1 MKFHPKLIGL
11 TAMALL
17 IGACAKTQHVE
28 QQSSLKEAYQGA
40 FLIGTALGNAQL
52 MSPNS
57 VTSNLV
63 IQQFNALTPENDMKW
78 ERIHP
83 NPDTFD
89 FTAADK
95 LVELAQQHN
104 MFVTGHTL
112 LWHSQVPD
120 WVFLDEQ
127 GNEVSREVLLAR
139 LKNHIDTV
147 VGRYKGR
154 IQSWDVVNEALNEDG
169 SMRQSKW
176 YKIIGEDMLE
186 RAFEYAHAA
195 DPNAQLF
202 YNDYNLFNPEK
213 RAGAVRIVQQLK
225 AKGLRIDGV
234 GMQGHYSLTHPDL
247 QEVENSIIAF
257 AEAGVKVHVTE
268 LDVSVIP
275 FPQGAEA
282 GADVNQNFALQEK
295 LNPYRHGISEEASAQ
310 LSQMYTDLFRIFIRH
325 QDVIERVTFWGTD
338 DGMSWRNNWP
348 MQGRSDYPLLFD
360 RNSQAKPAYYAVMAL
375 KQ

>member
-1 MKFHPKLIGL
+1 
-11 TAMALL
+11 
-17 IGACAKTQHVE
+17 
-28 QQSSLKEAYQGA
+28 
-40 FLIGTALGNAQL
+40 
-52 MSPNS
+52 
-57 VTSNLV
+57 
-63 IQQFNALTPENDMKW
+63 
-78 ERIHP
+78 
-83 NPDTFD
+83 
-89 FTAADK
+89 
-95 LVELAQQHN
+95 
-104 MFVTGHTL
+104 
-112 LWHSQVPD
+112 
-120 WVFLDEQ
+120 
-127 GNEVSREVLLAR
+127 
-139 LKNHIDTV
+139 
-147 VGRYKGR
+147 
-154 IQSWDVVNEALNEDG
+154 
-169 SMRQSKW
+169 
-176 YKIIGEDMLE
+176 
-186 RAFEYAHAA
+186 
-195 DPNAQLF
+195 
-202 YNDYNLFNPEK
+202 
-213 RAGAVRIVQQLK
+213 
-225 AKGLRIDGV
+225 
-234 GMQGHYSLTHPDL
+234 MQGHYSLTHPDL